1 MKLGDFLWQCAKR
14 GMWMAGM
21 MYISPG
27 DLFIKK
33 KPTERIQNIKLF
45 AHKKWVE
52 TIGSIIAL
60 FTFKNWINT
69 SNRYWNT

>member
-21 MYISPG
+21 MHTTPG
-27 DLFIKK
+27 NLFIKK
-33 KPTERIQNIKLF
+33 PTEQIQNIKLF
-45 AHKKWVE
+45 AHKRKWVE

-60 FTFKNWINT
+60 FTFKELNK
-69 SNRYWNT
+69 Y